1 MNEKTVIAEK
11 APVKKAVAEKAPA
24 KKPAAKK
31 ARAKKPAAKK
41 VQAKQP
47 AVKTAPIRKV
57 APAKTAMK
65 AFENSVFA
73 MPLKVANKTFM
84 ASLGIFSYSRS
95 STNSTRSSTNVSRS
109 TPKMARKCSTN
120 WKIGFT
126 TSARTSKRKLMM
138 RAIA

>member
-24 KKPAAKK
+24 KKPTAKK
-31 ARAKKPAAKK
+31 AWAKKPAAKK

-84 ASLGIFSYSRS
+84 ASLGIFSYVQQELDKQYQEFDKR
-95 STNSTRSSTNVSRS
+95 
-109 TPKMARKCSTN
+109 
-120 WKIGFT
+120 FT
-126 TSARTSKRKLMM
+126 KYAKDGEK
-138 RAIA
+138 